1 MEQVTKIWNWSTDAD
16 GWTFNQG
23 LISTDTYWSSGA
35 AEGNSARV
43 TQDVLETI
51 YDPIIHSRLTQEVI
65 ETLYDPVV
73 SARSTQEVV
82 ETSYDPVVSARVTQE
97 VIEIVT
103 SDIEAPNPLGWAA
116 WNPMIRVLQ
125 TDTRQVHRFRG
136 TGESDKFNRISKGG
150 GTALQTGQLQSKY
163 MTDTLSSSATS
174 SITSIE
180 GIIKDFQ
187 HYRFQIAWRVV
198 SS

>member
-136 TGESDKFNRISKGG
+136 T
-150 GTALQTGQLQSKY
+150 
-163 MTDTLSSSATS
+163 
-174 SITSIE
+174 
-180 GIIKDFQ
+180 
-187 HYRFQIAWRVV
+187 V
-198 SS
+198 S